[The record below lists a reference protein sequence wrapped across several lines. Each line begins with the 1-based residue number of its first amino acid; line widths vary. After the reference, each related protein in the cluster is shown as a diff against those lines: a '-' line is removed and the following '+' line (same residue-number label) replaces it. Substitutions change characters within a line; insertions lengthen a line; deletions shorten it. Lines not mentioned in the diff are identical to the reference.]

1 MLLLAAG
8 LMVGCEGQNE
18 PTNEGGGSVES
29 TDVASVSKVTNFYGT
44 IYEVI
49 MKDGNRMYFGIK
61 NDKEVRMGCWS
72 YFYDGSE
79 YEYEKYAA
87 YEYKGHL
94 VIPEKITLEG
104 KEYLVTE
111 LYNMSASSYSL
122 SNMEITRLER
132 PNTTLLS
139 VVIPKTINKMKDGCF
154 SFCTA
159 LKSVTFVN
167 DSPIR
172 ELSNTFVG
180 CASLKEV
187 ILPPNLSSVG
197 ANRGETFALCTSL
210 NTINLP
216 EIVTKIGENAFYGCT
231 ALENINLENVKTIES
246 SAFSECTAL
255 KNLNMNNV
263 ENINTSAF
271 YKCTSLETVTLE
283 NLEAL
288 GANTFD
294 SCTSLIS
301 VVANKLEFLDTY
313 TFIDCIN
320 LKKID
325 FPEMRKVMTG
335 SFHNCTSLEE
345 VKLDNLEALGERA
358 FCGCTKL
365 KKIELPRIK
374 YLGITVEEEED
385 EIQWDGSDA
394 FVGCNSLETVV
405 LGNSLMYTDEHY
417 LFEGCNSLKD
427 VYCYATNPPMYRYD
441 SDWDIRQFIG
451 DFVLHV
457 PASSIEAYQETAW
470 GEISQ
475 SHNGGTDYVG
485 ERTIVAIEE

>member
-1 MLLLAAG
+1 MKTKISLMMLLLAAW
-8 LMVGCEGQNE
+8 LLVGCEGQNE
-18 PTNEGGGSVES
+18 PTSEGGGSVGS
-29 TDVASVSKVTNFYGT
+29 TEIASVNKKMNYYGT

-210 NTINLP
+210 KTINLP
-216 EIVTKIGENAFYGCT
+216 EIVTKIGKNAFYGCT
-231 ALENINLENVKTIES
+231 ALENINLENVKVIGKEGWGS
-246 SAFSECTAL
+246 SAFAGCTAL
-255 KNLNMNNV
+255 KNVNL
-263 ENINTSAF
+263 ESAIKIYRHTF
-271 YKCTSLETVTLE
+271 SGCTSLENIKLD
-283 NLEAL
+283 NLEVL
-288 GANTFD
+288 GREAFD
-294 SCTSLIS
+294 SCTSL
-301 VVANKLEFLDTY
+301 
-313 TFIDCIN
+313 
-320 LKKID
+320 
-325 FPEMRKVMTG
+325 
-335 SFHNCTSLEE
+335 
-345 VKLDNLEALGERA
+345 
-358 FCGCTKL
+358 
-365 KKIELPRIK
+365 KKIELPSIK
-374 YLGITVEEEED
+374 YLGIDVEED
-385 EIQWDGSDA
+385 EDERYWQEGDA
-394 FVGCNSLETVV
+394 FVDCRSLETVV
-405 LGNSLMYTDEHY
+405 LGSSLIKTNRDNA
-417 LFEGCNSLKD
+417 LFEGCDNLKD
-427 VYCYATNPPMYRYD
+427 VYCYAVNPPLYPRCETSVRDGEFCDERKFM
-441 SDWDIRQFIG
+441 G
-451 DFVLHV
+451 DFILHV
-457 PASSIEAYQETAW
+457 LATSIEAYKQTSW
-470 GEISQ
+470 GYIDESIYFWADQ
-475 SHNGGTDYVG
+475 

>member
-1 MLLLAAG
+1 MKTKISLMMLLLAAW
-8 LMVGCEGQNE
+8 LLVGCEGQNE
-18 PTNEGGGSVES
+18 PTSEGGGSVES
-29 TDVASVSKVTNFYGT
+29 TEIASVNKKINYYGT

-49 MKDGNRMYFGIK
+49 LKDGNRMYFAIK

-172 ELSNTFVG
+172 ELSKTFVG

-187 ILPPNLSSVG
+187 ILPQNLSSVG

-210 NTINLP
+210 KTINLP
-216 EIVTKIGENAFYGCT
+216 ETVTEIGYRAFIGCNS
-231 ALENINLENVKTIES
+231 LEDINLENVKVVGEDVWGS
-246 SAFSECTAL
+246 SAFEGCTSL
-255 KNLNMNNV
+255 KTANL
-263 ENINTSAF
+263 ESAIKIHKRTFSGCTSLKTVNLESAKKIYEHTF
-271 YKCTSLETVTLE
+271 SGCTSLE
-283 NLEAL
+283 N
-288 GANTFD
+288 
-294 SCTSLIS
+294 
-301 VVANKLEFLDTY
+301 
-313 TFIDCIN
+313 
-320 LKKID
+320 
-325 FPEMRKVMTG
+325 
-335 SFHNCTSLEE
+335 
-345 VKLDNLEALGERA
+345 VKLDNLEVLGREAFDSCTALQ
-358 FCGCTKL
+358 KV
-365 KKIELPRIK
+365 ELPSIK
-374 YLGITVEEEED
+374 YLGIDVEED
-385 EIQWDGSDA
+385 EENIWWDGDA
-394 FVGCNSLETVV
+394 FVDCHALETLI
-405 LGNSLMYTDEHY
+405 LGSSLINTNGGR
-417 LFEGCNSLKD
+417 LFEGCENLKD
-427 VYCYATNPPMYRYD
+427 VYCYAINPPMLD
-441 SDWDIRQFIG
+441 GWEEGASDNRVFIG

-457 PASSIEAYQETAW
+457 PATSIEAYRETYW
-470 GEISQ
+470 GKIYRFMEGSVD
-475 SHNGGTDYVG
+475 SYESVVG
-485 ERTIVAIEE
+485 YRTIVAIEE

>member
-1 MLLLAAG
+1 MKTKISLMMLLLAAW

-18 PTNEGGGSVES
+18 PTSEGGGTTVEN
-29 TDVASVSKVTNFYGT
+29 TDIASVNKKVNYYGT

-49 MKDGNRMYFGIK
+49 LKDGNRMYFGIK

-94 VIPEKITLEG
+94 VIPEKVTLEG
-104 KEYLVTE
+104 KEYQVTE

-187 ILPPNLSSVG
+187 ILPQNLSSVG

-216 EIVTKIGENAFYGCT
+216 ETVTEIGYRAFIGCNS
-231 ALENINLENVKTIES
+231 LEDINLENVKVVGKDGWGS
-246 SAFSECTAL
+246 SAFEGCTSL
-255 KNLNMNNV
+255 KTANL
-263 ENINTSAF
+263 ESAIKIHKRTFSGCTSLKTVNLESAKKIYEHTF
-271 YKCTSLETVTLE
+271 SGCTSLE
-283 NLEAL
+283 N
-288 GANTFD
+288 
-294 SCTSLIS
+294 
-301 VVANKLEFLDTY
+301 
-313 TFIDCIN
+313 
-320 LKKID
+320 
-325 FPEMRKVMTG
+325 
-335 SFHNCTSLEE
+335 
-345 VKLDNLEALGERA
+345 VKLDNLEVLGREAFDSCTALQ
-358 FCGCTKL
+358 KV
-365 KKIELPRIK
+365 ELPSIK
-374 YLGITVEEEED
+374 YLGIDVEED
-385 EIQWDGSDA
+385 EDERWWDSGDA
-394 FVGCNSLETVV
+394 FVDCHALETLI
-405 LGNSLMYTDEHY
+405 LGSSLINTNSNR
-417 LFEGCNSLKD
+417 LFEGCENLKD
-427 VYCYATNPPMYRYD
+427 VYCYAINPPMRLRWEEGDYD
-441 SDWDIRQFIG
+441 DRVFIG

-457 PASSIEAYQETAW
+457 PANSIEAYRKTYW
-470 GEISQ
+470 GKIYRFMEGSVD
-475 SHNGGTDYVG
+475 SYESVVG
-485 ERTIVAIEE
+485 YRTIVAIEE

>member
-1 MLLLAAG
+1 MKTKISLMMLLLAAW

-29 TDVASVSKVTNFYGT
+29 TDVTSVNKVTNFYGT

-94 VIPEKITLEG
+94 VVPEKITLEG

-172 ELSNTFVG
+172 ELSKTFVG

-187 ILPPNLSSVG
+187 ILPQNLSSVG

-210 NTINLP
+210 KTINLP
-216 EIVTKIGENAFYGCT
+216 ETVTEIGYRAFIGCNS
-231 ALENINLENVKTIES
+231 LEDINLENVKVIGEDVWGS
-246 SAFSECTAL
+246 SAFAGCTAL
-255 KNLNMNNV
+255 KNVNL
-263 ENINTSAF
+263 ESAIKIYRHTF
-271 YKCTSLETVTLE
+271 SGCTSLENIKLD
-283 NLEAL
+283 NLEVL
-288 GANTFD
+288 GREAFD
-294 SCTSLIS
+294 SCTSL
-301 VVANKLEFLDTY
+301 
-313 TFIDCIN
+313 
-320 LKKID
+320 
-325 FPEMRKVMTG
+325 
-335 SFHNCTSLEE
+335 
-345 VKLDNLEALGERA
+345 
-358 FCGCTKL
+358 
-365 KKIELPRIK
+365 KKIELPSIK
-374 YLGITVEEEED
+374 YLGIDVEED
-385 EIQWDGSDA
+385 EENIWWDGDA
-394 FVGCNSLETVV
+394 FVDCHALETLI
-405 LGNSLMYTDEHY
+405 LGSSLINTNGGR
-417 LFEGCNSLKD
+417 LFEGCENLKD
-427 VYCYATNPPMYRYD
+427 VYCYAINPPMLD
-441 SDWDIRQFIG
+441 GWEEGASDNRVFIG

-457 PASSIEAYQETAW
+457 PATSIEAYRETYW
-470 GEISQ
+470 GKIYRFMEGSVD
-475 SHNGGTDYVG
+475 SYESVVG
-485 ERTIVAIEE
+485 YRTIVAIEE